1 MTPVSTPQ
9 ERRAD
14 EVGAQDPAETAVRTG
29 PGTREPLVRQVID
42 GRYRVVDTLGAGSLG
57 TVYLCDEIAT
67 TKRVA
72 VKVFR
77 RDCAKDE
84 EFMDRLRRQVKLAMS
99 LQENRPTILAVSDCG
114 RTRDGGA
121 YLATEYLQGRTL
133 KDIIRRGGPLDVQRA
148 LRLACQIAGAL
159 DAIHDRGFVHK
170 DVRADNVIIMAAGE
184 EEAAKLKGFEVAGL
198 RDTPRVG
205 HLVRAGVIPSNPEYA
220 TPEHIE
226 GDQVTA
232 RTDIYAFGVLL
243 YEMLA
248 GRVPF
253 SASIP
258 DGVLAKHLQEVPV
271 SLSTFRRGI
280 PPVLELRVK
289 QALEKEPEKR
299 PRYVGDVVNEYLCE
313 LAADEIRA
321 EQARQRRGVIG
332 TLAVRARAR
341 LQGPPV
347 EGAPQ
352 GLGWKIGVAAAL
364 PVAVSVA
371 AMWMLWPVRMR
382 LQTAAPPPLAVPAG
396 ARQRSV
402 KTDRITPTAAAPPAP
417 RAAPPAVAA
426 APPTV
431 TEETPRSSDGG
442 VGTAEAPKDV
452 SDAKAEEAPA
462 MRPETTEPRSPT
474 VPKESSLRPPGV
486 GTRPQKS
493 SLPPA
498 RVEAPV
504 RAERPPVPAPVVKP
518 PSVPRQEAPTPA
530 RGAPDDP
537 TAIIDWLLGQPP
549 GIE

>member
-1 MTPVSTPQ
+1 MTPASIPK

-14 EVGAQDPAETAVRTG
+14 EVGVQGPADAAVRTG
-29 PGTREPLVRQVID
+29 PGPRGFLARQVID
-42 GRYRVVDTLGAGSLG
+42 GRYRVVDTLGTGSLG
-57 TVYLCDEIAT
+57 TVYLCDEIPT

-77 RDCAKDE
+77 RDCSNDE

-170 DVRADNVIIMAAGE
+170 DVRADNVIVMAAGE

-198 RDTPRVG
+198 RDTALVG

-220 TPEHIE
+220 TPEQIE

-271 SLSTFRRGI
+271 PLSTFRRGI

-321 EQARQRRGVIG
+321 EEARQRRGVLG
-332 TLAVRARAR
+332 ALAAGVRSR
-341 LQGPPV
+341 LQGSPA
-347 EGAPQ
+347 EGSPR

-364 PVAVSVA
+364 LVAVSVA
-371 AMWMLWPVRMR
+371 AMWMLWPVRLP
-382 LQTAAPPPLAVPAG
+382 LQTAAPLQPLSVPAPE
-396 ARQRSV
+396 RERSPSTTQDAP
-402 KTDRITPTAAAPPAP
+402 KPTAV
-417 RAAPPAVAA
+417 PPAVAEDVA
-426 APPTV
+426 TTPDVSV
-431 TEETPRSSDGG
+431 T
-442 VGTAEAPKDV
+442 TAEAPKEVAD
-452 SDAKAEEAPA
+452 SEAGEPA
-462 MRPETTEPRSPT
+462 AAHPDTTEPRTPT
-474 VPKESSLRPPGV
+474 VPQESSLRPPGLD
-486 GTRPQKS
+486 TKIQKS
-493 SLPPA
+493 SRPPA
-498 RVEAPV
+498 RIETPTG
-504 RAERPPVPAPVVKP
+504 RERPAAPAPVAKA
-518 PSVPRQEAPTPA
+518 PSVSRQETPLPA
-530 RGAPDDP
+530 RRAQEDP
-537 TAIIDWLLGQPP
+537 TAIIDWLLGRPP
-549 GIE
+549 GVD